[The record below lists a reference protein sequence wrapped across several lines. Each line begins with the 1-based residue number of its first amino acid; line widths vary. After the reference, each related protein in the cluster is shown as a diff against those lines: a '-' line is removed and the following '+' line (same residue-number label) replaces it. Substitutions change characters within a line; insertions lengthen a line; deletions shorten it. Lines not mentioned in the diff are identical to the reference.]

1 MSKSNR
7 KYTPDNKLWIGMYTG
22 ESTNDGKTK
31 SLSYRMKV
39 QERDLLKLEREA
51 DQWARSSTTQRI

>member
-1 MSKSNR
+1 MSNKIKAR
-7 KYTPDNKLWIGMYTG
+7 DNKLWVGMYTG
-22 ESTNDGKTK
+22 KDNNLGKTK

-51 DQWARSSTTQRI
+51 EQWARSSTTQRI